1 MDDQKRGG
9 VPWTPPLLEVRRP
22 DAGLKICNPDCKN
35 SAIGSYMVVDS
46 NLNKRL
52 AEYVF
57 TNINNDLLKP
67 IQDI

>member
-1 MDDQKRGG
+1 
-9 VPWTPPLLEVRRP
+9 
-22 DAGLKICNPDCKN
+22 
-35 SAIGSYMVVDS
+35 MVVDS